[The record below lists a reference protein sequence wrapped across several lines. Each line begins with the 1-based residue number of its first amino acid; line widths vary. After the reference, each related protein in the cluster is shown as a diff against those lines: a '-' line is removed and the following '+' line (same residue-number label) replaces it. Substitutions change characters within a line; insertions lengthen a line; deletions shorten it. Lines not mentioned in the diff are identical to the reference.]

1 MSIMNK
7 VLCLSVLL
15 CTVALV
21 QAGEGLGD
29 PKKANVS
36 LMEQVRRSKLPLRQS
51 SDAIPVSK
59 KDASKKDTS
68 SIAVATSSSGST
80 CSSSGSSPVGAEHLF
95 PGERGKGFLADRR

>member
-1 MSIMNK
+1 MNK
-7 VLCLSVLL
+7 LVCLSALL
-15 CTVALV
+15 TTAGLMI
-21 QAGEGLGD
+21 AGEGESD
-29 PKKANVS
+29 QKAALRNS
-36 LMEQVRRSKLPLRQS
+36 LEKYRRKMLPLRQS
-51 SDAIPVSK
+51 SEAIPVSK